1 MNGAG
6 SVTERVVKIVSEIF
20 KVPPEKITHDTK
32 FTDDLHAKSIDI
44 IALLAALGGE
54 FKITISSQEV
64 QSNQTVGQA
73 IDYIENKLKN

>member
-1 MNGAG
+1 MNEAP
-6 SVTERVVKIVSEIF
+6 SVTERAVKIISEIF
-20 KVPPEKITHDTK
+20 KVPPEKITRETK

-54 FKITISSQEV
+54 FKMTISSQEV

-73 IDYIENKLKN
+73 IDYIENKLKD

>member
-1 MNGAG
+1 MNESG

-20 KVPPEKITHDTK
+20 KVSPEKITRETK

-54 FKITISSQEV
+54 FKMTISSQEV
-64 QSNQTVGQA
+64 QSNQTMGQA
-73 IDYIENKLKN
+73 IDYIENKFKS

>member
-1 MNGAG
+1 MNEVG
-6 SVTERVVKIVSEIF
+6 SVTERVIKIVSDLF
-20 KVPPEKITHDTK
+20 KIPPEKITRETK

-54 FKITISSQEV
+54 FKMTISSQEV

-73 IDYIENKLKN
+73 IAYIENKLKS

>member
-1 MNGAG
+1 MNEVG
-6 SVTERVVKIVSEIF
+6 SVTERVIKIVSDLF
-20 KVPPEKITHDTK
+20 KIPHDKITYETK

-54 FKITISSQEV
+54 FKMTISSQEV

-73 IDYIENKLKN
+73 IAYIENKLKS

>member
-1 MNGAG
+1 MNEVG
-6 SVTERVVKIVSEIF
+6 SVSERVIRIVSEIF

-32 FTDDLHAKSIDI
+32 FTDDLHAKSIDT

-54 FKITISSQEV
+54 FKIIISSQEV

-73 IDYIENKLKN
+73 IDYIESKLKS